1 MGSLLIN
8 PFSYL
13 GPIVRTKRKAFGR
26 LSATGKRKA
35 LKDVRSMFKLKED
48 QYETPASQLAGSFAF
63 LGSVHFKILD
73 YIPQVPM
80 QKTLIKS

>member
-13 GPIVRTKRKAFGR
+13 GPIVKTKRKAFGR

-48 QYETPASQLAGSFAF
+48 QYETPTSQLAGYVIQQ
-63 LGSVHFKILD
+63 VHYL
-73 YIPQVPM
+73 
-80 QKTLIKS
+80 LLS